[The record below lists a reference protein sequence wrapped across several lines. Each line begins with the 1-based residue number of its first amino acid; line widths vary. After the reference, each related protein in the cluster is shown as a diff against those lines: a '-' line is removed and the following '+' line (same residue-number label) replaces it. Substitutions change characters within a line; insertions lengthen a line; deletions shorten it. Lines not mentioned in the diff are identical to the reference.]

1 MAKMYIETQFENEN
15 QEKSDI
21 KIRNAIL
28 QIFRNSTKL
37 ISNDDGIAITFFL
50 RKCADYP
57 LLNDKENK
65 ENIVVELEKMEKEDL
80 LSLSETFIR
89 FTNKGKDLIYN

>member
-1 MAKMYIETQFENEN
+1 MASQ
-15 QEKSDI
+15 
-21 KIRNAIL
+21 L
-28 QIFRNSTKL
+28 L
-37 ISNDDGIAITFFL
+37 FFL

-57 LLNDKENK
+57 LLKDKENK

-89 FTNKGKDLIYN
+89 FTNKGKNLIYN